1 MSVSSTT
8 EFRQYI
14 ELALRGLTNKLG
26 PAHLDFAGEQALN
39 ELGWSLPISDQVK
52 SYWLIQR
59 GKRHALDILR
69 TESAFKFKYK
79 QINLNQRFEHLDRLI
94 KVLDETFL
102 KALES
107 DPNLFGATNVS
118 DLFGTYIGNG
128 IVYDQHGNDI
138 TRLMNDFGIDN
149 DGYRERYI

>member
-8 EFRQYI
+8 EFSQYI

-26 PAHLDFAGEQALN
+26 PEYLDFAGEQALN

-94 KVLDETFL
+94 NVLDETFL
-102 KALES
+102 
-107 DPNLFGATNVS
+107 
-118 DLFGTYIGNG
+118 
-128 IVYDQHGNDI
+128 
-138 TRLMNDFGIDN
+138 
-149 DGYRERYI
+149 